1 MRPNSVRMPVAT
13 TSARAVPET
22 TVVPASSPLRQCR
35 ISGSVARLGVARQC
49 VRLAGDR
56 RDVDRQLERLDDA
69 TVGRDAVAG
78 LQEDHIARHEC
89 LGRYAGRDTVAQ
101 CHHFLRQQLLQG
113 EERLL
118 GPILLPEREHPVHGD
133 DRDDGER
140 QCAHP
145 MARLAQVGDEGQ
157 RRRDPEDDGKEVREL
172 TEKLR
177 RDRHAGEALD
187 GFGPNSSKRRAASA
201 DVSPAGLVLRLSN
214 AASHRQLMDIHRVAC
229 CKSDARTLVPGRT
242 ENGA

>member
-1 MRPNSVRMPVAT
+1 MVCVSRAMRPNSVRMPVAT

-22 TVVPASSPLRQCR
+22 TVVPASE
-35 ISGSVARLGVARQC
+35 SVAAVQDLGIGARLGVAREC
-49 VRLAGDR
+49 VRLAGDGR
-56 RDVDRQLERLDDA
+56 HVDRQLERLNDT

-89 LGRYAGRDTVAQ
+89 RGRYAGRDTVAQ
-101 CHHFLRQQLLQG
+101 CHHVPRQQLLQG

-118 GPILLPEREHPVHGD
+118 GSILLPEREHPVHGD

-140 QCAHP
+140 QRAHP

-157 RRRDPEDDGKEVREL
+157 GRRDPEDDGKEVREL
-172 TEKLR
+172 TEKLC

-187 GFGPNSSKRRAASA
+187 GVGIRTRRGAVPPRQTSA
-201 DVSPAGLVLRLSN
+201 PSRPS
-214 AASHRQLMDIHRVAC
+214 
-229 CKSDARTLVPGRT
+229 
-242 ENGA
+242 